1 MSANCALIA
10 KKSKILTGEK
20 EMAKISFK
28 PLGGR
33 VVVEPIEQEELTAG
47 GIILPETAKEKPQQ
61 GKVLAA
67 GPGDRN
73 DKGERVAMDV
83 KAGDVVL
90 FAKYSGTEVKIEGKK
105 LLIMRESDLLGIVG

>member
-1 MSANCALIA
+1 
-10 KKSKILTGEK
+10 
-20 EMAKISFK
+20 MAKLSFK

-33 VVVEPIEQEELTAG
+33 VLVEPIEQDEVTSG

-73 DKGERVAMDV
+73 DKGERVALDV
-83 KAGDVVL
+83 KVGDVIL

>member
-1 MSANCALIA
+1 
-10 KKSKILTGEK
+10 
-20 EMAKISFK
+20 MAKSNVTFK
-28 PLGGR
+28 PLGSR
-33 VVVEPIEQEELTAG
+33 VLIETIEQEEITAS

-83 KAGDVVL
+83 KTGDVVL
-90 FAKYSGTEVKIEGKK
+90 FAKYSGTEVKMDGKK
-105 LLIMRESDLLGIVG
+105 LLILRESDILGIVG

>member
-1 MSANCALIA
+1 
-10 KKSKILTGEK
+10 
-20 EMAKISFK
+20 MAKSNISFK
-28 PLGGR
+28 PLGSR
-33 VVVEPIEQEELTAG
+33 VLVEPIEQEEMTAS

-83 KAGDVVL
+83 KTGDVVL
-90 FAKYSGTEVKIEGKK
+90 FAKYSGTEVKMDGKK
-105 LLIMRESDLLGIVG
+105 LLILRESDILGIVG

>member
-1 MSANCALIA
+1 
-10 KKSKILTGEK
+10 
-20 EMAKISFK
+20 MAKISFK

-33 VVVEPIEQEELTAG
+33 VLIEPIEQEDVTSG
-47 GIILPETAKEKPQQ
+47 GLFLPETAKEKPQQ

-73 DKGERVAMDV
+73 DKGERVALDV
-83 KAGDVVL
+83 KVGDIIL

>member
-1 MSANCALIA
+1 
-10 KKSKILTGEK
+10 
-20 EMAKISFK
+20 MAKISFK

-33 VVVEPIEQEELTAG
+33 VLIDPVEQEEVTAG
-47 GIILPETAKEKPQQ
+47 GIVLPETAKEKPQQ

-73 DKGERVAMDV
+73 DKGERIAMDV
-83 KAGDVVL
+83 KVGDVIL
-90 FAKYSGTEVKIEGKK
+90 FAKYSGTEVKMEGKK